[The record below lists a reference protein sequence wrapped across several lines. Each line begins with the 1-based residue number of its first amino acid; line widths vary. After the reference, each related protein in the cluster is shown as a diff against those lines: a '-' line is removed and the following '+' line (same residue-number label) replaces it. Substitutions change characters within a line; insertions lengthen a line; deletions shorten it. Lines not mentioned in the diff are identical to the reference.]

1 MPKHQPI
8 RRQAINRVS
17 WLACTEI
24 QKDMLIKLQNQ
35 RPRRWV
41 RDWVGRRGGL
51 GASNTLLRELAEE
64 DPAEYRNA
72 LRMDTS
78 KFEELLSMV
87 ASKVQKQD
95 TVMRPAISSKTK
107 LEVTLRYLATGDSV
121 RSLGLMFRV
130 PHNTISSFLPD
141 VLAAI
146 YDSLYTFIKVCVARI
161 ILIDIFVQIGRNS
174 FTNVKIRKKRFIQ
187 QRNHNTNTTK
197 CRNTGQS

>member
-1 MPKHQPI
+1 MNWIRSTQLNKLGVSTSLPNLLPKFFGLSLPI
-8 RRQAINRVS
+8 LVCSVR
-17 WLACTEI
+17 LACTEI

-64 DPAEYRNA
+64 DPDEYRNA
-72 LRMDTS
+72 IRMDTS

-107 LEVTLRYLATGDSV
+107 LEVTLRYLATGDSFC
-121 RSLGLMFRV
+121 SLGLMFQV
-130 PHNTISSFLPD
+130 PHNTIFSFLPD

-146 YDSLYTFIKVCVARI
+146 YDSLYPFIKVCGARI
-161 ILIDIFVQIGRNS
+161 ILIDTF
-174 FTNVKIRKKRFIQ
+174 
-187 QRNHNTNTTK
+187 
-197 CRNTGQS
+197 

>member
-1 MPKHQPI
+1 MPKHQRI
-8 RRQAINRVS
+8 RRQAINRVLR
-17 WLACTEI
+17 LACTEI
-24 QKDMLIKLQNQ
+24 QKDMLIKLQKQ

-87 ASKVQKQD
+87 VSKVQKQD
-95 TVMRPAISSKTK
+95 TVMRLAISSKTK
-107 LEVTLRYLATGDSV
+107 LEVTLRYLATDDSF

-146 YDSLYTFIKVCVARI
+146 YDSLYPFIKVSVARI
-161 ILIDIFVQIGRNS
+161 ILIDIFCANW
-174 FTNVKIRKKRFIQ
+174 
-187 QRNHNTNTTK
+187 TK
-197 CRNTGQS
+197 QFYKHKN